1 MTCFE
6 AAILLGAMLP
16 IAACFSASS
25 PTAVG
30 QDVKKS
36 QPTKR
41 PHNFA
46 RWEKSIAAFEDADRV
61 SPPPKDAVLF
71 VGASTIT
78 LWKTLPRDF
87 PDHKI
92 INRGFGGSEIVDT
105 THFAERIIF
114 PYEPKMII
122 LRCGSNDIANGKR
135 PEDVVDEFKA
145 FVSKVREKLPRAEIV
160 FMSLNAIPSR
170 WAQKDKDD
178 RANKLIRAAIDKM
191 PQVRFLDISDMVL
204 MPDGKS
210 RTELFG
216 PDRLHFNEAG
226 YKLLAERARPFLP
239 APANR

>member
-1 MTCFE
+1 M
-6 AAILLGAMLP
+6 A
-16 IAACFSASS
+16 
-25 PTAVG
+25 G

-36 QPTKR
+36 QPTNK

-46 RWEKSIAAFEDADRV
+46 RWEKSIAAFEEADRAS
-61 SPPPKDAVLF
+61 SPPKGAVLF

-78 LWKTLPRDF
+78 LWKTLARDF

-135 PEDVVDEFKA
+135 PEDVLDA
-145 FVSKVREKLPRAEIV
+145 FRGFVGKVREKLPKTEIV

-170 WAQKDKDD
+170 WGQKDKDD
-178 RANKLIRAAIDKM
+178 AANKLLRAAIEKM

-204 MPDGKS
+204 TPEGQS

-226 YKLLAERARPFLP
+226 YKLLAERVRSILP
-239 APANR
+239 APTK

>member
-1 MTCFE
+1 VKHLKICL
-6 AAILLGAMLP
+6 AAKVLL
-16 IAACFSASS
+16 CASVLI
-25 PTAVG
+25 TAGFTDAQPKVPG
-30 QDVKKS
+30 QDVQK
-36 QPTKR
+36 TR

-46 RWEKSIAAFEDADRV
+46 RWESNIAAFEAADRTA
-61 SPPPKDAVLF
+61 PPPKHAVLF

-78 LWKTLPRDF
+78 LWKSLSRDF
-87 PDHKI
+87 PDHKV

-122 LRCGSNDIANGKR
+122 FRCGSNDISNGKR
-135 PEDVVDEFKA
+135 PEEVLEDFRG
-145 FVSKVREKLPRAEIV
+145 FVGKVREKLPRTEIA

-178 RANKLIRAAIDKM
+178 AANKLIREAVQQM

-204 MPDGKS
+204 TPDGKS
-210 RTELFG
+210 RTDLFG

-226 YKLLAERARPFLP
+226 YKLLAERVRPYLP
-239 APANR
+239 AK